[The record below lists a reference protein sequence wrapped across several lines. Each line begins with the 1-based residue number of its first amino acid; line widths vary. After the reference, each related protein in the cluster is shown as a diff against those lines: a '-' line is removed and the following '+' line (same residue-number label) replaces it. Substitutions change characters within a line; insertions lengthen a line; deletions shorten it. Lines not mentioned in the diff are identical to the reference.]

1 MKLKTSTQTHHK
13 EILHLVKE
21 KILQLMQILISYI
34 DDITRKQSG
43 VAVTCTPASLRTLVR
58 IPLATIFLQQLQ
70 NTPQDLTTT
79 VYPRRHSLKSESE

>member
-1 MKLKTSTQTHHK
+1 MKLKTSTQKHHK

-43 VAVTCTPASLRTLVR
+43 VAVTLL
-58 IPLATIFLQQLQ
+58 
-70 NTPQDLTTT
+70 
-79 VYPRRHSLKSESE
+79 